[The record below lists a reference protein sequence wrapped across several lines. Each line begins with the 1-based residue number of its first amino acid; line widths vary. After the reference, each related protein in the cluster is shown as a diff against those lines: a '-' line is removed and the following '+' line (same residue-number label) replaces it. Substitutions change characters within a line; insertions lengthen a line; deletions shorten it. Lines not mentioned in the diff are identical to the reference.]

1 MSKGLIA
8 LMISMLMTVSVATAC
23 ESETTVVNDDAQKE
37 YEQAYRTNYDLDHC
51 YTKAFENVSILVHG
65 EDVLHKGD
73 VSFNKTYSTHNSTY
87 ISASNMQILKLNCG
101 KKIITSEPITVYDV
115 QVVDNRE
122 EQTVKPLE
130 GNERPDDIDLCAGC
144 FGVE

>member
-1 MSKGLIA
+1 MKKRLIA

-23 ESETTVVNDDAQKE
+23 GNETTVDADDQKD
-37 YEQAYRTNYDLDHC
+37 YEQAYRTNYDLD
-51 YTKAFENVSILVHG
+51 YRYSKAFENVSILVHG
-65 EDVLHKGD
+65 EDKLHKGD
-73 VSFNKTYSTHNSTY
+73 VSFNNTYSRHNSTY
-87 ISASNMQILKLNCG
+87 ISSSNMQILEFDCG

-122 EQTVKPLE
+122 EQTVKSLE
-130 GNERPDDIDLCAGC
+130 GNERPDNIDLCEEC